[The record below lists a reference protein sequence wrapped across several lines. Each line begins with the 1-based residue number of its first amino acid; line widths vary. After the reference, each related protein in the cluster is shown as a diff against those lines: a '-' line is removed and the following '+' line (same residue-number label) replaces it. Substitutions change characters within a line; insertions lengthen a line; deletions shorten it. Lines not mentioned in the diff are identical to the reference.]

1 MKVTFLEKQKV
12 CLNFVYLVFC
22 FTFVETKNVAA
33 MKQTHTYSNY
43 SNASFFSPVRQ
54 AVEWASRNW
63 FNAILLYLAGHLL
76 FQRDLSLQI
85 NMDGVG
91 ANKSAA
97 APYSSPTSL
106 ENASQTQQATF
117 VPAINISQLVQKK
130 IPAPTTTTVTSTP
143 TKGKEP
149 TFSVSN
155 LTPALSP
162 DYAKRKGIDPGLFA
176 EKEQVLQDYVQKYA
190 PAAIRAMQNYG
201 IPASITLAQGLLES
215 NAGGSKL
222 ARESNNHFGIKC
234 RRKCRGCTCRNYTD
248 DDVFDMFRVFESV
261 WESYEEH
268 SVLLSSPRYK
278 HLQKFGTDYK
288 SWAYGLKRAGYA
300 TDKTYAQKL
309 IRIIRNMN
317 LDQYD
322 L

>member
-1 MKVTFLEKQKV
+1 
-12 CLNFVYLVFC
+12 
-22 FTFVETKNVAA
+22 
-33 MKQTHTYSNY
+33 MKQSYTYPNHQ
-43 SNASFFSPVRQ
+43 NASSFSIGSQ
-54 AVEWASRNW
+54 LIEWVSRNW

-85 NMDGVG
+85 NMDGADPKKFVSLPVSTPTRLE
-91 ANKSAA
+91 SA
-97 APYSSPTSL
+97 
-106 ENASQTQQATF
+106 TQAQAATF
-117 VPAINISQLVQKK
+117 VPEINISQLIEKK
-130 IPAPTTTTVTSTP
+130 LPAATSTSTKTTP
-143 TKGKEP
+143 FKGKEP

-162 DYAKRKGIDPGLFA
+162 DYAQRKGIDQRVFE
-176 EKEQVLQDYVQKYA
+176 EKEQVLQDYIAKYA
-190 PAAIRAMQNYG
+190 PAAIRAMNSYG

-248 DDVFDMFRVFESV
+248 DDVYDMFRVFESV

-268 SVLLSSPRYK
+268 AVLLSSPRYK
-278 HLQKFGTDYK
+278 HLQKFGSDYK
-288 SWAYGLKRAGYA
+288 SWAYGLRRAGYA

-309 IRIIRNMN
+309 IRIIRNLN

>member
-1 MKVTFLEKQKV
+1 MKP
-12 CLNFVYLVFC
+12 
-22 FTFVETKNVAA
+22 
-33 MKQTHTYSNY
+33 THTRNTST
-43 SNASFFSPVRQ
+43 AFFLVSSGNQ
-54 AVEWASRNW
+54 LIDWINRNW

-85 NMDGVG
+85 NMERDGAKKYASTPV
-91 ANKSAA
+91 STR
-97 APYSSPTSL
+97 TSL
-106 ENASQTQQATF
+106 GNSPNTQQAVF
-117 VPAINISQLVQKK
+117 VPAINISQLVKK
-130 IPAPTTTTVTSTP
+130 SLPKPSPVPVAEKS
-143 TKGKEP
+143 KEP

-162 DYAKRKGIDPGLFA
+162 DYVERKGGGSSNFA
-176 EKEQVLQDYVQKYA
+176 EKQQVLQDYIDKYA
-190 PAAIRAMQNYG
+190 PAAIRAMNNYG

-248 DDVFDMFRVFESV
+248 DDVYDMFRVFNSV

-268 SVLLSSPRYK
+268 SILLQSPRYQ
-278 HLQKFGTDYK
+278 HLQKYGKDYK

-309 IRIIRNMN
+309 IRIIRNLK

-322 L
+322 K